1 MQQLTINGYSRFNIE
16 SGIHSF
22 MKKQGESYSV
32 IECTTEQLN
41 NGDIQFM
48 TEHGLTLSASRKRAE
63 KKKYNDRLTVKTY

>member
-1 MQQLTINGYSRFNIE
+1 MQKLTINGYSRFNIE

-22 MKKQGESYSV
+22 MKQDGQSYSV

-48 TEHGLTLSASRKRAE
+48 TEHGLTLNASRKRAE
-63 KKKYNDRLTVKTY
+63 KKKYNNRLTVKTY